1 MSTPHARLPPIP
13 TRYDG
18 GRSPHNAPPTG
29 DLAAGVDR
37 PCRPFRSRRNLRSL
51 ANLVLIEVVGAGVG
65 PHVSLEHLTLTEFGA
80 GETPGRGDSTGPVPL
95 ERRPRHPLRWL
106 ALVSMLVGG
115 AWGAVRFGLVT
126 LPGSRANPAGTA
138 SEAGADPAALKAGKA
153 GKAAKADEAVVVTVV
168 SAMTRPVERRVRTV
182 GTLHGFEEIEVSSL
196 VDGRVARVAHDVGD
210 IVAPGETLLEI
221 DEADFL
227 LSVQEVERSL
237 ELELA
242 ALGLSTIPDPSFD
255 ITRLPS
261 VERAELVERS
271 AAATLERCREL
282 VDRKAI
288 TKDEIQKAE
297 LALDTAR
304 LDRKQRLLEAE
315 QALAAVRHREAVL
328 ETMPA
333 VILFRLVV
341 EDVLKLKAAVPERH
355 AATIAVGQE
364 VDLAVESLPG
374 VPVSGHVVRVHP
386 TIDTASRTFDVEV
399 QVPNGDHRLKPG
411 AFAKA
416 SILLDRRADAV
427 TVPEEALVRFAG
439 VTKLFVCVDGHAV
452 AVPVEPG
459 VRLDVTD
466 DAGVVRRW
474 IEIPAG
480 VTAGVG
486 VITSGLA
493 LLTDG
498 TPVRVRAASGV
509 ATVP

>member
-1 MSTPHARLPPIP
+1 M
-13 TRYDG
+13 
-18 GRSPHNAPPTG
+18 
-29 DLAAGVDR
+29 
-37 PCRPFRSRRNLRSL
+37 
-51 ANLVLIEVVGAGVG
+51 VGAGVG

-168 SAMTRPVERRVRTV
+168 SAMTRPVERRVRTI

-328 ETMPA
+328 ETARKRLGDTRVVAPAIEVRTFRRPGEAKADELGSIAHTYIVAARHVTEGEVIRSMPA